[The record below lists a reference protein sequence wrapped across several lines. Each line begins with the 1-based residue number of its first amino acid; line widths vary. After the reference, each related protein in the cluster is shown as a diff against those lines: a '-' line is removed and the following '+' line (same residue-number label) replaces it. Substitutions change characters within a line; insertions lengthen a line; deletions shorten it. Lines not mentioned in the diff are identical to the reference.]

1 MMRNMCKFYK
11 TLLSF
16 ARRFRRLQDVSV
28 VGGEDY
34 GSAVSLLSIVVTVAS
49 SASVVPVAAGWSVRW

>member
-1 MMRNMCKFYK
+1 MMRNMCEFYK
-11 TLLSF
+11 MLLSF

-34 GSAVSLLSIVVTVAS
+34 GSAVSLLSVVATVAS
-49 SASVVPVAAGWSVRW
+49 VVSVAAGWSVRW